1 MDWIDTHAHIYDE
14 RYGED
19 IRAVIARFGSSGGRF
34 ILMPNIDTTTYPLM
48 MRTHRQ
54 NKDITKAMLGLHP
67 AYVSEDYEVQLADL
81 EMYLMQEDFVAV
93 GETGLDN
100 ILSTD
105 FKKQQEKAFRRQI
118 EWARLQQLPIVI
130 HARNSLE
137 ACIDIV
143 SEYSDIRGVFHCF
156 TGTAQQARRI
166 IDLGF
171 YLGIGGVITYK
182 SGQNILMDLADIPL
196 AYMIM
201 ETDAPYMSPVP
212 YRGKTNE
219 PAYLIHSAEKL
230 AAVKRISLEEVALQT
245 TQNACRLFNI

>member
-14 RYGED
+14 SYGED
-19 IRAVIARFGSSGGRF
+19 IAAVVARFRSSGGRF
-34 ILMPNIDTTTYPLM
+34 ILMPNIDVATYPLLM
-48 MRTHRQ
+48 QIYRGY
-54 NKDITKAMLGLHP
+54 KDMTKAMLGLHP
-67 AYVSEDYEVQLADL
+67 AYVSEDYEAQLADL
-81 EMYLMQEDFVAV
+81 EMYLMQEDFVAI
-93 GETGLDN
+93 GEIGLDN
-100 ILSTD
+100 ILSTG

-118 EWARLQQLPIVI
+118 QWAQRRGLPIVI
-130 HARNSLE
+130 HARNSLD

-143 SEYSDIRGVFHCF
+143 SEYPDIRGVFHCF
-156 TGTAQQARRI
+156 TGTAEQARRI

-182 SGQNILMDLADIPL
+182 SAQNILKDLADIPL

-230 AAVKRISLEEVALQT
+230 AAVKGVSLEAVALQT
-245 TQNACRLFNI
+245 TQNACRLFNL